1 LITRGNPDIYSMSPG
16 GTNLTRLT
24 RSAIPKFQ
32 PAWSPDG
39 KRIGGTMITFCSNRD
54 GQFEIYVMNSDGSEQ
69 TGLTFNPKK
78 DQFPDWQPV

>member
-1 LITRGNPDIYSMSPG
+1 
-16 GTNLTRLT
+16 
-24 RSAIPKFQ
+24 
-32 PAWSPDG
+32 
-39 KRIGGTMITFCSNRD
+39 MITFCSNRD